1 MSQIGEILALDMPFQ
16 FSYIRPSGTESLS
29 IEGLKIP
36 PEDNPVRDHHLP
48 LNALRRLIFEAE
60 IAPWLAMWRSP
71 RNERFDNLSSP
82 FGAITL
88 LLTEGIE

>member
-48 LNALRRLIFEAE
+48 LYALRRLIFEADISHGWPCGDLLE
-60 IAPWLAMWRSP
+60 TSGL
-71 RNERFDNLSSP
+71 
-82 FGAITL
+82 ITFQAL
-88 LLTEGIE
+88 LGPLRYY